1 MRKRIISFLLSFSLL
16 IFLFSGNLLV
26 FAASETPINRFNVVF
41 VTDASG
47 SIGGTDATDPDGY
60 RYEAVDLFLGLLAN
74 GGNYVGSVVFSS
86 DVVLQQSLVEVS
98 GKTEKESI
106 SQSIRSQE
114 VGGWTDIGGAL
125 LTAVDLLQ
133 NGGDTSLPSI
143 IILLTDGNTEMGA
156 SEETQQSIS
165 DKETALELC
174 RQAGIQIYS
183 TCLNENQSANVDELR
198 QISQATGGEFTEVTN
213 AADLQ
218 MVFDSYYSTIYS
230 TDSVEMMDETI
241 PESGNISRQFDV
253 ADVGV
258 EEVNVVVFGEAT
270 QYTLTQPDGQTYSAE
285 QLNKCLYSANTF
297 DLLKIEDPA
306 PGLWTLEV
314 TGNAGSSIR
323 IFKIYNSNL
332 NVQASIENPED
343 SYVIG
348 TPVNFMAQLY
358 EGDTI
363 VTDMNRYKEYTAT
376 LTVTDYNGN
385 ILFQQTEET
394 PAGDGYH
401 FSYTPESYDTVYAVI
416 TVNSSEIS
424 AESEKCTLNVGNTS
438 PVAAGDSIDRT
449 IWIWPFLIP
458 TNSTIDL
465 SEAATD
471 NEDDALNYTIVSS
484 TWMEDDYTLDGSM
497 LTINSFSVSKGS
509 FTVEAYDSQG
519 AYCTFEVK
527 VNTVNIGLLTM
538 IFLIIAIIVVV
549 GIIVVFSYIAANKKF
564 MGEIVVTNLANGLSD
579 RKRWGRGSK
588 KLSAFQIG
596 NSGLRPDCKLQA
608 SGKDYIIFQSKKPV
622 YSDSAKG
629 AVKKLQIRDR
639 MNVKIS
645 NDSQVQ
651 IGTPTQG
658 IIIRFESDLNRR
670 SFF

>member
-183 TCLNENQSANVDELR
+183 TCLNENQTANVDELR

-622 YSDSAKG
+622 YSDNAKG
-629 AVKKLQIRDR
+629 AVKKMQIRDR

>member
-1 MRKRIISFLLSFSLL
+1 MKKRIISLLLSFIL
-16 IFLFSGNLLV
+16 IVLMFPANFLV
-26 FAASETPINRFNVVF
+26 EAASDSAVNRYNVVF

-86 DVVLQQSLVEVS
+86 DVIFQQPLIEVN
-98 GKTEKESI
+98 GKGEKEAI
-106 SQSIRSQE
+106 SQSIRNQA

-125 LTAVDLLQ
+125 LTAVDILQ
-133 NGGDTSLPSI
+133 NGGNSSLPSI
-143 IILLTDGNTEMGA
+143 IILLTDGNTEMGT

-183 TCLNENQSANVDELR
+183 TCLNENQTANVDELR
-198 QISQATGGEFTEVTN
+198 QVSQATGGEFTEVTN

-285 QLNKCLYSANTF
+285 QLNECLYSANTF

-306 PGLWTLEV
+306 PGLWALEV

-348 TPVNFMAQLY
+348 SPVNFIAQLY
-358 EGDTI
+358 EGDAI

-376 LTVTDYNGN
+376 LTVTDYNGDV
-385 ILFQQTEET
+385 LFQQTEET
-394 PAGDGYH
+394 PSEDGYH
-401 FSYTPESYDTVYAVI
+401 FSYTPENYDTVYAVI

-424 AESEKCTLNVGNTS
+424 AESNQFTLNVGNTP
-438 PVAAGDSIDRT
+438 PVAVSDSIDRT

>member
-86 DVVLQQSLVEVS
+86 DVVLQQPLVEVS

-133 NGGDTSLPSI
+133 NGGDSSLPSI

-183 TCLNENQSANVDELR
+183 TCLNENQTANVDELR

-230 TDSVEMMDETI
+230 TDSVEMMDEII

-363 VTDMNRYKEYTAT
+363 VTDMNRYKEYIAT

-424 AESEKCTLNVGNTS
+424 AESEKFTLNVGNTS

-449 IWIWPFLIP
+449 IWIWPFLI
-458 TNSTIDL
+458 TTDSTIDL

-471 NEDDALNYTIVSS
+471 NEDDTLNYTIVSS

-564 MGEIVVTNLANGLSD
+564 MGDIIITNLANGLSD